1 MHAPGLL
8 VVTTLLAGG
17 LVTVGSQALGL
28 SYPRFREVL
37 GRKAPEGRAH
47 LLSLVA
53 GLPLL
58 LAIGTLVL
66 TFLPSFITIPGLIQD
81 HCLPHDH
88 HPHLCLRH
96 GLWAPS
102 GQAWVILV
110 VLGLA
115 GGAFWVRF
123 LRRLIEGQRQV
134 RTLLRLAK
142 EAGEFHLLPSRKALA
157 FSAGLLRP
165 RTLLSSMVMT
175 SLDHADLKVLLAHE
189 TAHAKRRDALR
200 LVIAEAMLMAVP
212 RRIRRMLLDDLSL
225 ACEEACD
232 RAALPQAGCPERMAE
247 VLLRVQ
253 RLGMMATPA
262 GQPGAT
268 GSQLPLRVRALLG
281 DPYPPTPS
289 WTRLLWFS
297 PLLLLLADPV
307 HHAAETLL
315 GLLNP

>member
-8 VVTTLLAGG
+8 VVTALLAGG
-17 LVTVGSQALGL
+17 LVAVGSQGLGIT
-28 SYPRFREVL
+28 YPRIRGAI
-37 GRKAPEGRAH
+37 GRLAPETRAH
-47 LLSLVA
+47 VLSLLA
-53 GLPLL
+53 GLPWL
-58 LAIGTLVL
+58 LAFGILFL

-102 GQAWVILV
+102 GQAWMILA
-110 VLGLA
+110 VLGAA
-115 GGAFWVRF
+115 GGTFWLRF
-123 LRRLIEGQRQV
+123 LRRLMEGQRQV

-142 EAGEFHLLPSRKALA
+142 KAGDFHLLPSGKALA

-165 RTLLSSMVMT
+165 RTLLSSMVMA
-175 SLDHADLKVLLAHE
+175 SLDAADLKVLLAHE
-189 TAHAKRRDALR
+189 TAHARRRDALR

-212 RRIRRMLLDDLSL
+212 RRMRRMLLDDLSL

-253 RLGMMATPA
+253 RLGMVTPA
-262 GQPGAT
+262 GQPGAA
-268 GSQLPLRVRALLG
+268 GSQLHLRVRALLG
-281 DPYPPTPS
+281 DPYPPSPT

>member
-8 VVTTLLAGG
+8 AVTTLLAGG
-17 LVTVGSQALGL
+17 LATVGSQVLGL
-28 SYPRFREVL
+28 GYPKVRAFL
-37 GRKAPEGRAH
+37 GRIAPEGRAH
-47 LLSLVA
+47 LLSLLA
-53 GLPLL
+53 GLPWLLASGTLL
-58 LAIGTLVL
+58 LA
-66 TFLPSFITIPGLIQD
+66 FLPSFITIPGLIQD

-102 GQAWVILV
+102 GQAWAILA

-123 LRRLIEGQRQV
+123 LRRLVEGQRQV
-134 RTLLRLAK
+134 RLLLRVAQ
-142 EAGEFHLLPSRKALA
+142 EAGGFHLLPSQRAVA

-165 RTLLSSMVMT
+165 RTLLSSKVMS
-175 SLDHADLKVLLAHE
+175 SLDGADLSVLLAHE
-189 TAHAKRRDALR
+189 TAHARRRDALR

-212 RRIRRMLLDDLSL
+212 RRGRNLLLEDLSL

-232 RAALPQAGCPERMAE
+232 RAALPQAGSPERMAE

-253 RLGMMATPA
+253 RLGMVAPA

-281 DPYPPTPS
+281 DPYPAAPT
-289 WTRLLWFS
+289 WARLLWFS
-297 PLLLLLADPV
+297 PILLLLADPV

>member
-1 MHAPGLL
+1 MHAPGLF

-17 LVTVGSQALGL
+17 LVTVGSQALGFT
-28 SYPRFREVL
+28 YPRLRVAI
-37 GRKAPEGRAH
+37 GRLAPEGRAH
-47 LLSLVA
+47 LLSLIA
-53 GLPLL
+53 GLPWLLAFGTLL
-58 LAIGTLVL
+58 LA
-66 TFLPSFITIPGLIQD
+66 FLPSFITIPGLIQD

-102 GQAWVILV
+102 GQAWAVLAI
-110 VLGLA
+110 LGLA
-115 GGAFWVRF
+115 GGAFWFRF
-123 LRRLIEGQRQV
+123 LRRLVDGQRRVQ
-134 RTLLRLAK
+134 TLLRLAK
-142 EAGEFHLLPSRKALA
+142 ETRGFHLLPSAKALA

-175 SLDHADLKVLLAHE
+175 SLDEDDLKVLLAHE

-200 LVIAEAMLMAVP
+200 MVIAEAMLMAVP
-212 RRIRRMLLDDLSL
+212 RRIRLVLLEDLSL

-232 RAALPQAGCPERMAE
+232 REALPQAGSPERMAE

-253 RLGMMATPA
+253 RLGMVTPA
-262 GQPGAT
+262 GQPGAS

-281 DPYPPTPS
+281 GPYPPAPS
-289 WTRLLWFS
+289 WARLLWFS

>member
-17 LVTVGSQALGL
+17 LVTVGSQALGFT
-28 SYPRFREVL
+28 YPRLRVAI
-37 GRKAPEGRAH
+37 GRLAPEGRAH

-53 GLPLL
+53 GLPWL
-58 LAIGTLVL
+58 LAFGALLL
-66 TFLPSFITIPGLIQD
+66 TFLPSLITIPGLIQD

-102 GQAWVILV
+102 GQAWLILGV
-110 VLGLA
+110 FGLA
-115 GGAFWVRF
+115 GGAFWFRF
-123 LRRLIEGQRQV
+123 LRRLVDGQRRVQ
-134 RTLLRLAK
+134 TLLRLAK
-142 EAGEFHLLPSRKALA
+142 EIGGFHLLPSSKALA

-175 SLDHADLKVLLAHE
+175 SLDEEDLKVLLAHE
-189 TAHAKRRDALR
+189 TAHALRRDALR
-200 LVIAEAMLMAVP
+200 MVVAEAMLMAVP
-212 RRIRRMLLDDLSL
+212 RRVRRVLLEDLSL

-253 RLGMMATPA
+253 RLGMVTPA

-281 DPYPPTPS
+281 APYPPPPS
-289 WTRLLWFS
+289 WARLLWFS
-297 PLLLLLADPV
+297 PLLILLADPV

>member
-17 LVTVGSQALGL
+17 VVAVGGQALGFA
-28 SYPRFREVL
+28 YPRLRVII
-37 GRKAPEGRAH
+37 GRLAPESRAQ

-53 GLPLL
+53 GLPWLLAFGTLL
-58 LAIGTLVL
+58 LA
-66 TFLPSFITIPGLIQD
+66 FLPSFISIPGLIQD

-102 GQAWVILV
+102 GQAWLILG

-115 GGAFWVRF
+115 GSAFCFRF
-123 LRRLIEGQRQV
+123 LRRLLDAQRRVQ
-134 RTLLRLAK
+134 TLLRLAK
-142 EAGEFHLLPSRKALA
+142 KTRGFHLLPSTKALA

-165 RTLLSSMVMT
+165 RTLLSSMVMA
-175 SLDHADLKVLLAHE
+175 SLDEDDLKVLLAHE

-200 LVIAEAMLMAVP
+200 MVMAEALQMAVP
-212 RRIRRMLLDDLSL
+212 GRTRRLLLEDLSL

-232 RAALPQAGCPERMAE
+232 REALPQAGSPERMAE

-253 RLGMMATPA
+253 RLGMVTPA

-268 GSQLPLRVRALLG
+268 GSQLPLRVHALLG
-281 DPYPPTPS
+281 APYPPTPS
-289 WTRLLWFS
+289 WSRLLWFG
-297 PLLLLLADPV
+297 PLLILLADPV

>member
-8 VVTTLLAGG
+8 VVTALLVGG
-17 LVTVGSQALGL
+17 LVAVASQGLGITF
-28 SYPRFREVL
+28 PRLRGAI
-37 GRKAPEGRAH
+37 GRLAPEGRAQV
-47 LLSLVA
+47 LSLLA
-53 GLPLL
+53 GLPWL
-58 LAIGTLVL
+58 LAFGTLVL

-102 GQAWVILV
+102 GQAWVILA
-110 VLGLA
+110 VLGVA
-115 GGAFWVRF
+115 GSAFWFRF
-123 LRRLIEGQRQV
+123 LRRLVEGQRQV

-142 EAGEFHLLPSRKALA
+142 EVGAFHLLPSHKALA

-165 RTLLSSMVMT
+165 RTLLSSMVMA
-175 SLDHADLKVLLAHE
+175 SLEDDDLKVLLAHE
-189 TAHAKRRDALR
+189 TAHARRRDALR
-200 LVIAEAMLMAVP
+200 LVVAEAMAMAMP
-212 RRIRRMLLDDLSL
+212 RGIRRMLLDDLSL
-225 ACEEACD
+225 ACEESCD

-253 RLGMMATPA
+253 RLGMATPA
-262 GQPGAT
+262 GQLGAT

-281 DPYPPTPS
+281 DPYPPIPAGM
-289 WTRLLWFS
+289 RLLWFS

-315 GLLNP
+315 GFLNP

>member
-17 LVTVGSQALGL
+17 LVAAGSQALGFT
-28 SYPRFREVL
+28 YPRLRGAF
-37 GRKAPEGRAH
+37 GRLAPENRAH
-47 LLSLVA
+47 VLSLMA
-53 GLPLL
+53 GLPWL
-58 LAIGTLVL
+58 LAFGTLLL

-102 GQAWVILV
+102 GQAWVILAI
-110 VLGLA
+110 LGFA
-115 GGAFWVRF
+115 GSVFWFRF
-123 LRRLIEGQRQV
+123 LRRLLDGQRQV
-134 RTLLRLAK
+134 RMLLRLAK
-142 EAGEFHLLPSRKALA
+142 KAGDFHLLPSSKALA

-165 RTLLSSMVMT
+165 RTLLSSMVMS
-175 SLDHADLKVLLAHE
+175 SLDEDDLKVLLAHE
-189 TAHAKRRDALR
+189 TAHALRRDALR
-200 LVIAEAMLMAVP
+200 LVVAEAMLMAAP
-212 RRIRRMLLDDLSL
+212 RRMRRMLLDDLSL

-253 RLGMMATPA
+253 RLGMVTPA

-281 DPYPPTPS
+281 DPYPPSPT
-289 WTRLLWFS
+289 WTRLLWCS

-307 HHAAETLL
+307 HHAAESLL